1 MVNPSK
7 SVRIKSS
14 KMHLGRKQTGIKKHI
29 IQEVRARK
37 RTKKMDRAR
46 KHTQKKKDR
55 IKKHTIWARKRT
67 REERDRAQ
75 KRTI

>member
-1 MVNPSK
+1 
-7 SVRIKSS
+7 
-14 KMHLGRKQTGIKKHI
+14 
-29 IQEVRARK
+29 VRARK

-67 REERDRAQ
+67 REERDRA
-75 KRTI
+75 